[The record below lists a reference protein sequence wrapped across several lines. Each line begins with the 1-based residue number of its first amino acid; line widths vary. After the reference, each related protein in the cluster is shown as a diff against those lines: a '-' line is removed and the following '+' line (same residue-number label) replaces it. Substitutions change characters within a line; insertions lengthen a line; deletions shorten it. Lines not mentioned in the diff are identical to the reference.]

1 MSDFERQYGA
11 ATTVQVLLLDAAGLV
26 VTPTLVTGDV
36 KISKDGGALA
46 NIATLPDTYVGKR
59 LQVALATA
67 ELEAA
72 QISIVFEDQGG
83 GTDFVVDSW
92 LIETYGHA
100 SAQHKQIPQTGD
112 SFARLGA
119 PAGASHAADMAAAK
133 AQLVEIETDTQNI
146 QSRVP
151 AALSGGRMI
160 TEAQVVGDKT
170 GYALTAGEREAIANE
185 VEAEII
191 DETDSEKV
199 LEAITNKIAAVNPSL
214 AGLTLSAIAAQVRTE
229 LAIEL
234 ARIDAAITTRAT
246 PAQVNAEADQALADV
261 GLTSTVTGR
270 VDVAVSTRAT
280 PAQVNTEADTALAD
294 AGVNPTTMGRLDVAV
309 SSRSTLDAAAVRAAI
324 GLASANVDT
333 QLAALDALIDIIIA
347 KTNLLPAAPAAV
359 GDIPTAVQNADALLG
374 RSIQGGAN
382 GGRTVTSALRRIRN
396 RLRIAAGVLTAY
408 QEDDTTPD
416 HTAAVTTSAGNPIS
430 EIDPV

>member
-1 MSDFERQYGA
+1 MSDFRRQYGA
-11 ATTVQVLLLDAAGLV
+11 ATTIQVLLLDADGLV

-36 KISKDGGALA
+36 KISLNGGALA

-59 LQVALATA
+59 LQVALTTA

-72 QISIVFEDQGG
+72 QINIVFEDQGG
-83 GTDFVVDSW
+83 GTDFIVDSW
-92 LIETYGHA
+92 IIETYGHA
-100 SAQHKQIPQTGD
+100 SAQHVDIPQTGD
-112 SFARLGA
+112 AFTRLGA
-119 PAGASHAADMAAAK
+119 PTGASVSADVAAAK

-146 QSRVP
+146 QSRLP
-151 AALSGGRMI
+151 AALSSGRMVA
-160 TEAQVVGDKT
+160 ESQVVGDKT

-214 AGLTLSAIAAQVRTE
+214 AGLTLGAIAAQVRTE

-246 PAQVNAEADQALADV
+246 PAQVNAEAD
-261 GLTSTVTGR
+261 
-270 VDVAVSTRAT
+270 
-280 PAQVNTEADTALAD
+280 TALVD

-309 SSRSTLDAAAVRAAI
+309 SSRSTLDAAAVRAAL

-333 QLAALDALIDIIIA
+333 QLAALDALIDIVIA
-347 KTNLLPAAPAAV
+347 KTNLLPASPAAV
-359 GDIPTAVQNADALLG
+359 GDIPTAVQNADTLLG

-396 RLRIAAGVLTAY
+396 RLRVVAGVLTVY
-408 QEDDTTPD
+408 QEDDATPD
-416 HTAAVTTSAGNPIS
+416 HTAAVTTSAGNPIT
-430 EIDPV
+430 EIDPA